1 MLEKIWIHKSEL
13 VGERYKKREE
23 ENEKE
28 LEIKGFD
35 SPLEESNK

>member
-28 LEIKGFD
+28 LEINVKL
-35 SPLEESNK
+35 SILC